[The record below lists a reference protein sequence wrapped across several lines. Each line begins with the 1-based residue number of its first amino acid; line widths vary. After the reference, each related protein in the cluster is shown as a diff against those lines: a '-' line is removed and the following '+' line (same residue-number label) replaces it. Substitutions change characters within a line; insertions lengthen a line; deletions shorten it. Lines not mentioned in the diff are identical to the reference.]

1 MNPYIIG
8 PYQESDAYKFKGRS
22 SEIEGMFR
30 SFIQN
35 DYLVCYAES
44 GEGKSS
50 ILNAGLFPRLRQ
62 NRYFPI
68 SIRFKFDDP
77 DVKNMDFDK
86 VMNSAIDKALGESS
100 SECTFL
106 PSSLIFETDQ
116 EETAELQK
124 SMIAEYAWLRLRYSE
139 LLTKDEK
146 EELVRMT
153 PVLVFDQFEEVFTNP
168 ESQIWTS
175 NFFKWLEEI
184 STDVCPQRI
193 LSAISEIE
201 DDMPFMASIKR
212 FKAIFS
218 LRSEYVGDVDYW
230 GLQHCYIPDLKNNRY
245 FLKPLTPQ
253 GAKEVVNQPE
263 GLEHLSD
270 FECSSLISGCASNH
284 KYVDEGLPCIPA
296 SILSILCHEIYEY
309 NDHDR
314 SLVLKSLNNERDKA
328 VEMVLEKYYLNIL
341 AKCKISDD
349 RHRDALENALVDD
362 KGNRKRIGIKNQDLS
377 IFSEDQLKQLQK
389 ENMLRVVSKSEI
401 GDGDVVELPHDKFC
415 LIIKN
420 HKNKRFK
427 EIQERNKSL
436 KEWLYFG
443 VLSVAL
449 GIFAVLM
456 HFHLIEMLRPAINSF
471 ISDSTT
477 RQEVIDAL
485 CGFIRHDNIA
495 TDYYLSFT
503 TCVSFLLVI
512 ILLPLQVI
520 GTAKKWK
527 TFTAA
532 TSVISLCLSA
542 WFIKL
547 GDITE
552 TSPGFLIFVSLLIS
566 LCILASTI
574 ARWRKTE
581 SLDLSAWPL
590 WGSWF
595 LFFSYLYWEFVRC
608 LIIGINEPFESSV
621 FIVILPTLL
630 LLWTLTFYAESI
642 KSNKK
647 KKKLWQIATLLL
659 FSVSLVALT
668 INAMVHYGN
677 NNIKLPYWA
686 TNALLITAIASI
698 VLIFKNIFPIR
709 KRIFAITINTL
720 AILTTY
726 IFNLGYNPF
735 KVDYNSVW
743 YVANWRA
750 TYVLDH
756 NTNLLG
762 ICNPVSGDTIIPSIF
777 TYDSLYNGEIL
788 IYSDKFKSNPLKD
801 ANTSFIWDDSRS
813 IAKAIFISA
822 PTLEEFI
829 NKATKRP
836 TDSLEYLSATLYREL
851 RSLNIDYAYNTTS
864 YKLSDIKSLDALDS
878 LQSKM
883 LDNTLTHLLKSKDIA
898 HPKRDKLDILTDDD
912 LYEFYEVITRNLYIH
927 LIKDRIYNEDF
938 PSVIE
943 LIRMYPTIYFSSVPG
958 INAGLSYSGSV
969 ILNDSTLLIPDFKKT
984 LYPDDILGQ
993 KCFVWYDIFISLCL
1007 LDNNSYNQKFQERN
1021 QAFIDETANIIKEL
1035 IPKARELIAEAP
1047 NKLDLDFDIDNASYE
1062 ELLAYEE
1069 DLLYQ
1074 QIRISSYMEKVAS
1087 IISPYI
1093 ELENY
1098 DHDVYAEALLLDK
1111 NFDVFSKK
1119 LIDAM
1124 LQILESKQFGL
1135 YNSAFEDICKNLL
1148 VVRLFRGYDI
1158 TEQLNKIKKVDERND
1173 AFLKNFSEIDSIAT
1187 NSKKQIQAQLNEI
1200 YNLVK

>member
-86 VMNSAIDKALGESS
+86 VMNAAIDKALGESS

-139 LLTKDEK
+139 LLTKGEK

-193 LSAISEIE
+193 ISAISEIE
-201 DDMPFMASIKR
+201 DDMPLMASIKR

-314 SLVLKSLNNERDKA
+314 SLVLKSLNNERNKA

-377 IFSEDQLKQLQK
+377 IFSQDQLKQLQK
-389 ENMLRVVSKSEI
+389 ENMLRVVSKSES

-471 ISDSTT
+471 ISDST

-495 TDYYLSFT
+495 TDYYLSFI
-503 TCVSFLLVI
+503 TCVSLILVV

-527 TFTAA
+527 KFTVA

-608 LIIGINEPFESSV
+608 LIIGINEPVDSSA

-642 KSNKK
+642 ESKEKK
-647 KKKLWQIATLLL
+647 KKCWQIATLVL

-668 INAMVHYGN
+668 INAMSSPYLGN
-677 NNIKLPYWA
+677 NKFPYWA

-698 VLIFKNIFPIR
+698 TLILKGIFPVH
-709 KRIFAITINTL
+709 KRIIAISINTL
-720 AILTTY
+720 AILTIYT
-726 IFNLGYNPF
+726 FNLGYNPF

-762 ICNPVSGDTIIPSIF
+762 ICDPVSGDTIIPPSVCKTVF
-777 TYDSLYNGEIL
+777 SPYEIT
-788 IYSDKFKSNPLKD
+788 IVSDKFKRNPFKEGGFRNRD
-801 ANTSFIWDDSRS
+801 GSFIWEGDT
-813 IAKAIFISA
+813 AKAKFISV
-822 PTLEEFI
+822 PTLEEYI
-829 NKATKRP
+829 KKATKTP
-836 TDSLEYLSATLYREL
+836 KDSLEFLSATLYREL
-851 RSLNIDYAYNTTS
+851 RSLNIDYAYNTTP

-878 LQSKM
+878 LLSKM
-883 LDNTLTHLLKSKDIA
+883 LDNTLTHLLKSKDID
-898 HPKRDKLDILTDDD
+898 HPDRDKLDIITDSD
-912 LYEFYEVITRNLYIH
+912 LYKFYEVITRNFHLH

-938 PSVIE
+938 PSVIT
-943 LIRMYPTIYFSSVPG
+943 LIRMYPAIYFYSAYEGQKLPVNLEGKVTLNSKTL
-958 INAGLSYSGSV
+958 ISY
-969 ILNDSTLLIPDFKKT
+969 FKT
-984 LYPDDILGQ
+984 SLYPDDILDQ
-993 KCFVWYDIFISLCL
+993 KCFVWYNLFIGLCI
-1007 LDNNSYNQKFQERN
+1007 LDNQFYNQTYQERT
-1021 QAFIDETANIIKEL
+1021 QASIDETVNMIKEL
-1035 IPKARELIAEAP
+1035 GPKLKELLAEEP
-1047 NKLDLDFDIDNASYE
+1047 KKLDLDFDIDNASYE
-1062 ELLAYEE
+1062 ELLTYKT

-1074 QIRISSYMEKVAS
+1074 SIWRGKVTT

-1093 ELENY
+1093 E
-1098 DHDVYAEALLLDK
+1098 AESLLLPLDK
-1111 NFDVFSKK
+1111 NFDVFSNKV
-1119 LIDAM
+1119 IDAM

-1173 AFLKNFSEIDSIAT
+1173 AFLKSYSELDSVAT
-1187 NSKKQIQAQLNEI
+1187 VSKKQIQTLLNEL
-1200 YNLVK
+1200 YTLAK